1 MSKKHMSGFVPV
13 PYKSV
18 GKILLPVSLIM
29 IVVGGFDYLA
39 GWNLI
44 PLSVFLFGFGLLIA
58 GLYLVFVVP
67 KE

>member
-1 MSKKHMSGFVPV
+1 MPKKHMSGFAPV
-13 PYKSV
+13 PYESA
-18 GKILLPVSLIM
+18 GKTLLPVSLIM

-58 GLYLVFVVP
+58 SLYLVFVVP
-67 KE
+67 KA